1 MRIDVLT
8 LFPDMFPGPLDISV
22 IGRGKE
28 QGLFDLFVHD
38 IRSYASDRHKTVDDT
53 PFGGGQGMVLRV
65 DILELALNSVQA
77 LAEEKGQVIYLS
89 PQGERLTDSLVRDF
103 SKESRLI
110 LVAGRYEGVDERF
123 IENFVDREIS
133 IGDYVLSGGELPI
146 MVLIEAMVRQIPGV
160 LGDAD
165 SAKYD
170 SFADGLLEYPQYTRP
185 ATFNGWSVPDVLLSG
200 HHAEISKWRE
210 EQRYKRT
217 LDRRPDLFDD

>member
-200 HHAEISKWRE
+200 HHAEISKWRDCLLYTSPSP
-210 EQRYKRT
+210 R
-217 LDRRPDLFDD
+217 DS